1 MIDGCG
7 ARVNAALLCLQ
18 PEDRDFSRGVVKQE
32 LLKWLEKF
40 GLADTEYAYFLVVI
54 GLIVLA
60 STLLHIVLHRIVARF
75 LGRARTSGRSVWQRA
90 FSGHKL
96 FSRLALALQGV
107 VVFAMAS
114 AFLDADSLA
123 LEFIEA
129 LTHLWI
135 IMFSLL
141 ALFSLL
147 DAVEEISRSAGSAV
161 KLPLRGIF
169 QSLKLVATTVAL
181 IFAVAFLIGKSPLIL
196 FSGLGAM
203 TAVVLLIFK
212 DPILG
217 LVAGIQLSA
226 NNMLAVGDWLEMPQ
240 YGADGDVIDIAL
252 TTVKVRNWDKTIT
265 SIPSYALISDSFKNW
280 RNIEA
285 VGGRRIKRAINID
298 ATSVGFA
305 SDEELDRLRRA
316 RLLSDYIEEKAVE
329 IERANQAAGVD
340 PSSPMNTRHMTNLGI
355 FRAYLV
361 AYLGDNANINH
372 DLTFMVRQLDP
383 GPNGIPLQ
391 VYGFANQTSWVPYEN
406 IQSDIFDH
414 IYAII
419 PEFGLRL
426 HQAPSGHDVR
436 QVAER
441 FAAGGVQ
448 QHPKDA

>member
-1 MIDGCG
+1 LKQQLQQWL
-7 ARVNAALLCLQ
+7 NAL
-18 PEDRDFSRGVVKQE
+18 G
-32 LLKWLEKF
+32 F
-40 GLADTEYAYFLVVI
+40 GDSEYLYFLAVIALILVVSL
-54 GLIVLA
+54 LIHL
-60 STLLHIVLHRIVARF
+60 ILHRIVLRL
-75 LGRARTSGRSVWQRA
+75 LGRGQRAGRTVWQRA
-90 FSGHKL
+90 FSGHNL
-96 FSRLALALQGV
+96 FARIALALQGV
-107 VVFAMAS
+107 VVFTMAG
-114 AFLDADSLA
+114 AFLQAGSQTLA
-123 LEFIEA
+123 LIEVI
-129 LTHLWI
+129 THLWI
-135 IMFSLL
+135 ILFALL

-147 DAVEEISRSAGSAV
+147 DAIEEISRTTGSAIR
-161 KLPLRGIF
+161 LPLRGIF

-181 IFAVAFLIGKSPLIL
+181 IFAAAFLIGKSPLIL

-226 NNMLAVGDWLEMPQ
+226 NNMLSVGDWLEMPQ
-240 YGADGDVIDIAL
+240 YGADGDVIDISL

-265 SIPSYALISDSFKNW
+265 SVPSYALISDSFKNW

-305 SDEELDRLRRA
+305 SDEELERLRRA
-316 RLLSDYIEEKAVE
+316 RLLSSYIEQKAAE
-329 IERANQAAGVD
+329 IQRANTAEGVD
-340 PSSPMNTRHMTNLGI
+340 ASSPMNTRRLTNLGI
-355 FRAYLV
+355 FRAYLT
-361 AYLGDNANINH
+361 AYLADSENINH
-372 DLTFMVRQLDP
+372 ELTFMVRQLEA

-414 IYAII
+414 IYAIV

-436 QVAER
+436 RAAAQLGSGAVSARPAEYN
-441 FAAGGVQ
+441 
-448 QHPKDA
+448 

>member
-1 MIDGCG
+1 
-7 ARVNAALLCLQ
+7 LKQQLQ
-18 PEDRDFSRGVVKQE
+18 Q
-32 LLKWLEKF
+32 WLESF
-40 GLADTEYAYFLVVI
+40 GFGNSEYWYFLAVIALILVVSLVI
-54 GLIVLA
+54 HL
-60 STLLHIVLHRIVARF
+60 VLHRIVLRF
-75 LGRARTSGRSVWQRA
+75 LGRGQRPGRTVWQRA

-96 FSRLALALQGV
+96 FARIALALQGV
-107 VVFAMAS
+107 VVFTMAR
-114 AFLDADSLA
+114 AFLEADSQALA
-123 LEFIEA
+123 FIEVV
-129 LTHLWI
+129 THLWI
-135 IMFSLL
+135 ILFALL
-141 ALFSLL
+141 GLFSLL
-147 DAVEEISRSAGSAV
+147 DAIEEISRSSGPAMR
-161 KLPLRGIF
+161 LPLRGIF

-181 IFAVAFLIGKSPLIL
+181 IFAIAFLIGKSPLIL

-217 LVAGIQLSA
+217 LVAGVQLSA

-240 YGADGDVIDIAL
+240 YGADGDVIDISL

-305 SDEELDRLRRA
+305 SDEQLKRLRRA
-316 RLLSDYIEEKAVE
+316 RLLSGYIEQKASE
-329 IERANQAAGVD
+329 IQQFNQADGVD
-340 PSSPMNTRHMTNLGI
+340 RSSPMNTRRLTNLGI
-355 FRAYLV
+355 FRAYLT
-361 AYLGDNANINH
+361 AYLADSANINH
-372 DLTFMVRQLDP
+372 ELTFMVRQLDP

-391 VYGFANQTSWVPYEN
+391 VYAFARDTRWVPYEN

-426 HQAPSGHDVR
+426 HQAPSGHDIR
-436 QVAER
+436 QAVEGLAVGNGDRRHAE
-441 FAAGGVQ
+441 
-448 QHPKDA
+448 PS

>member
-1 MIDGCG
+1 M
-7 ARVNAALLCLQ
+7 
-18 PEDRDFSRGVVKQE
+18 KQE
-32 LLKWLEKF
+32 LTKWLETF

-54 GLIVLA
+54 GLIVIA
-60 STLLHIVLHRIVARF
+60 SSVLHVVLHRIVARF
-75 LGRARTSGRSVWQRA
+75 LDRARRSGRSIWQRA

-107 VVFAMAS
+107 VVFAMAN
-114 AFLDADSLA
+114 AFLDTESPA
-123 LEFIEA
+123 LQFIEA

-135 IMFSLL
+135 ILFSLL

-147 DAVEEISRSAGSAV
+147 DAVEEISRFAGPAV

-226 NNMLAVGDWLEMPQ
+226 NNMLAVGDWLEMQ
-240 YGADGDVIDIAL
+240 KYGADGDVIDISL

-305 SDEELDRLRRA
+305 SEEELDRLRRA
-316 RLLSDYIEEKAVE
+316 RLLSDYIQEKADE
-329 IERANQAAGVD
+329 IRRANQAEGVD
-340 PSSPMNTRHMTNLGI
+340 SSSPMNTRGLTNLGI
-355 FRAYLV
+355 LRAYLN
-361 AYLGDNANINH
+361 AYLADNENINH
-372 DLTFMVRQLDP
+372 DLTFMVRQLEA

-391 VYGFANQTSWVPYEN
+391 IYGFANQTSWVPYEN

-426 HQAPSGHDVR
+426 HQAPSGHDL
-436 QVAER
+436 QQAAER
-441 FAAGGVQ
+441 FAAGSGDHRQ
-448 QHPKDA
+448 AEES

>member
-1 MIDGCG
+1 M
-7 ARVNAALLCLQ
+7 L
-18 PEDRDFSRGVVKQE
+18 
-32 LLKWLEKF
+32 

-54 GLIVLA
+54 GLIVIA
-60 STLLHIVLHRIVARF
+60 SSVLHVILHRIVARF
-75 LGRARTSGRSVWQRA
+75 LSRARRSGRSVWQRA

-114 AFLDADSLA
+114 AFLDAESLT
-123 LEFIEA
+123 LQFIEA

-135 IMFSLL
+135 ILFSLL

-169 QSLKLVATTVAL
+169 QSLKLVGTTVAL
-181 IFAVAFLIGKSPLIL
+181 IFAVAFLIGKSPVIL

-226 NNMLAVGDWLEMPQ
+226 NNMLSVGDWLEMQ
-240 YGADGDVIDIAL
+240 KYGADGDVIDISL

-285 VGGRRIKRAINID
+285 VGGRRIKRSIRIEAG
-298 ATSVGFA
+298 SVGFA
-305 SDEELDRLRRA
+305 SDADLERLRRA
-316 RLLSDYIEEKAVE
+316 KLLSKHIEEKLASIRE
-329 IERANQAAGVD
+329 DNKNSGANPD
-340 PSSPMNTRHMTNLGI
+340 SPT
-355 FRAYLV
+355 Y
-361 AYLGDNANINH
+361 
-372 DLTFMVRQLDP
+372 
-383 GPNGIPLQ
+383 
-391 VYGFANQTSWVPYEN
+391 
-406 IQSDIFDH
+406 
-414 IYAII
+414 
-419 PEFGLRL
+419 
-426 HQAPSGHDVR
+426 
-436 QVAER
+436 
-441 FAAGGVQ
+441 
-448 QHPKDA
+448 

>member
-1 MIDGCG
+1 
-7 ARVNAALLCLQ
+7 VKEQLL
-18 PEDRDFSRGVVKQE
+18 E
-32 LLKWLEKF
+32 WLERF
-40 GLADTEYAYFLVVI
+40 GLADTEYAYFMVVI
-54 GLIVLA
+54 GLILLA
-60 STLLHIVLHRIVARF
+60 SALLHVVLHRIVARF
-75 LGRARTSGRSVWQRA
+75 LGHARRAGRSAWQRA
-90 FSGHKL
+90 LAGHKL

-114 AFLDADSLA
+114 AFLDAGSLS
-123 LEFIEA
+123 LQFIEA

-135 IMFSLL
+135 IVFSLL

-147 DAVEEISRSAGSAV
+147 DAIEEISRSAGSAV

-169 QSLKLVATTVAL
+169 QSLKLVGTTVAL
-181 IFAVAFLIGKSPLIL
+181 IFAVAFLIGKSPVIL

-226 NNMLAVGDWLEMPQ
+226 NNMLAVGDWLEMPK
-240 YGADGDVIDIAL
+240 YGADGDVVDISL

-285 VGGRRIKRAINID
+285 VRGRRIKRAINID

-305 SDEELDRLRRA
+305 SEKDLDRLRRA
-316 RLLSDYIEEKAVE
+316 RLLSGYIEKKAAE
-329 IERANQAAGVD
+329 IQQANQADGVD
-340 PSSPMNTRHMTNLGI
+340 PSSPMNTRGLTNLGI
-355 FRAYLV
+355 LRAYLV
-361 AYLGDNANINH
+361 AYLGDNENINH
-372 DLTFMVRQLDP
+372 DLTFMVRQLEA

-414 IYAII
+414 IYAVI

-426 HQAPSGHDVR
+426 HQAPGGHDVR
-436 QVAER
+436 L
-441 FAAGGVQ
+441 AAAQMAQRTGGEAGTE
-448 QHPKDA
+448 PP